1 MGPAL
6 WSNSQAQGS
15 LLLSRSAQISV
26 PWSLSCICYLLREVK
41 LRVGVGGQGCVW
53 LGRAAWSGWLAKCKF
68 AGREAGQVSLC
79 RAVGSRGRGLP
90 SGLNAHSPFSCALL
104 PNPTPGQGVLCV
116 PLPPPCREVFIVAQV
131 EKEFSYSAR
140 NRVQL
145 WEGVGERSV
154 LPPDGLVTRIS
165 FR

>member
-1 MGPAL
+1 MAGESRLVWLAGKVRVRCKRG
-6 WSNSQAQGS
+6 WSGFTLQG
-15 LLLSRSAQISV
+15 
-26 PWSLSCICYLLREVK
+26 WSGFTL
-41 LRVGVGGQGCVW
+41 QGC
-53 LGRAAWSGWLAKCKF
+53 
-68 AGREAGQVSLC
+68 REQGEGTPQQPECATP
-79 RAVGSRGRGLP
+79 P
-90 SGLNAHSPFSCALL
+90 SPVFLS
-104 PNPTPGQGVLCV
+104 PTPGQGVLCV
-116 PLPPPCREVFIVAQV
+116 PLPPPYREVFIVAQV

>member
-1 MGPAL
+1 MGPAP
-6 WSNSQAQGS
+6 WSNSRAQGS
-15 LLLSRSAQISV
+15 LLLSRSAQTSM
-26 PWSLSCICYLLREVK
+26 PWSLSCICHLLREVK
-41 LRVGVGGQGCVW
+41 LGGGGGGTRMCMAGESRLVWLAGKVRVRCKRGWSGFTLQGC
-53 LGRAAWSGWLAKCKF
+53 
-68 AGREAGQVSLC
+68 REQGEGTPQQPECATP
-79 RAVGSRGRGLP
+79 P
-90 SGLNAHSPFSCALL
+90 SPVFLS
-104 PNPTPGQGVLCV
+104 PTPGQGVLCV